1 MPATRALATP
11 SLVRGCCPLL
21 NLAIPNVVAAAAS
34 DEEARRGG

>member
-1 MPATRALATP
+1 MPATRALAIP

-21 NLAIPNVVAAAAS
+21 NLAIPNVVAAAV

>member
-11 SLVRGCCPLL
+11 SLVRGCCSLL
-21 NLAIPNVVAAAAS
+21 NLAIPNVVAAAAA